1 MRKAGS
7 VGAGTDPGKVW
18 KGTRMAGQM
27 GNDSVTVKN
36 LEIIRLDIDNNLVFI
51 RGAIPGANNGLV
63 YLMR

>member
-1 MRKAGS
+1 
-7 VGAGTDPGKVW
+7 
-18 KGTRMAGQM
+18 MAGQM

-51 RGAIPGANNGLV
+51 KGAIPGANNGLV